1 MPRRRS
7 LGLVSAA
14 GSPAD
19 VTLESRAAGTAIV
32 VEVSTPADLPL
43 ALARIGLVGSRPV
56 LVVVGGA
63 DRLHPAIARRLLD
76 LFRDRLAPMLERL
89 GAVVID
95 GGTDAGVMAVVGQ
108 ARRQPGAGFSLV
120 GVAAR
125 GTVQLPGEPVARGVP
140 PEPNHTHLILV
151 PGVAWGD
158 EVPWIAAAA
167 SAVAGSRGSAT
178 LVAGGGRITE
188 RDIAASLSAGR
199 PTLLLM
205 GSGGSADAAAAGTMR
220 HPLLRR
226 IAETDDWQALDAL
239 LPTLLGGGQAG
250 NAEKNGIGR
259 A

>member
-1 MPRRRS
+1 M
-7 LGLVSAA
+7 VSAA
-14 GSPAD
+14 GSPAA

-32 VEVSTPADLPL
+32 EVSTPADLPS

-63 DRLHPAIARRLLD
+63 AGLDPAIARRLLG
-76 LFRDRLAPMLERL
+76 LFRDRLAAVLESL

-108 ARRQPGAGFSLV
+108 AWRQSGAGFPLV
-120 GVAAR
+120 GVVAR
-125 GTVQLPGEPVARGVP
+125 GTVQLPGERAARGVP

-167 SAVAGSRGSAT
+167 SAVAASRGSAT
-178 LVAGGGRITE
+178 LVAGGGCITE
-188 RDIAASLSAGR
+188 RDIAASLSARR

-226 IAETDDWQALDAL
+226 IAETDDWQALDAF
-239 LPTLLGGGQAG
+239 LPSLLGGGQAG